1 MPWVTDLNRM
11 ASPALPETPMNLQPL
26 IRASLTAIVLAS
38 LSACAT
44 YDDSNMHQACQESPH
59 LKDLPREVAARES
72 RCNKSIEVWS
82 SERKGSDKPIDL
94 SGKKKDL

>member
-1 MPWVTDLNRM
+1 MDLQ
-11 ASPALPETPMNLQPL
+11 LPL
-26 IRASLTAIVLAS
+26 RATLFAIALAS

-44 YDDSNMHQACQESPH
+44 YDDSNMHQACQESPQ

-72 RCNKSIEVWS
+72 RCNKGMEVWS

>member
-1 MPWVTDLNRM
+1 MH
-11 ASPALPETPMNLQPL
+11 LQPL
-26 IRASLTAIVLAS
+26 LRTTLAAVALAS
-38 LSACAT
+38 LGACAT

-72 RCNKSIEVWS
+72 RCNKSMEVWS
-82 SERKGSDKPIDL
+82 SERKGSDRPIDL

>member
-1 MPWVTDLNRM
+1 
-11 ASPALPETPMNLQPL
+11 MNLLPRLRTPL
-26 IRASLTAIVLAS
+26 VFFALAS

-72 RCNKSIEVWS
+72 RCNKSMEVWS
-82 SERKGSDKPIDL
+82 SERKGSDRPIDL